1 MVPQGL
7 ENYIGTVG
15 SPSYFGTGTRLN
27 SNTAFL
33 RYLLSRTGS
42 TNMALAS
49 QLDHPRDHNP
59 SNKCLTHKRLAHGQ
73 LRSSY
78 RRPALAIT
86 YSTSPPNGH
95 FQSQHT
101 SAHVTFHENEKS
113 KFVKLVKNATK
124 NAESLSIVPVIT
136 RLYPSQLFLQKSV
149 KNTKSEPRL
158 SAHVF
163 SVQKFCFFNS
173 KNNTLHK

>member
-1 MVPQGL
+1 
-7 ENYIGTVG
+7 
-15 SPSYFGTGTRLN
+15 
-27 SNTAFL
+27 
-33 RYLLSRTGS
+33 
-42 TNMALAS
+42 MALAS

-136 RLYPSQLFLQKSV
+136 RLYPSQLFYRNQSKTPNLNRDFLHMFFPFRNFAFSTLKIIHF
-149 KNTKSEPRL
+149 TKHPNN
-158 SAHVF
+158 HV
-163 SVQKFCFFNS
+163 
-173 KNNTLHK
+173 TP